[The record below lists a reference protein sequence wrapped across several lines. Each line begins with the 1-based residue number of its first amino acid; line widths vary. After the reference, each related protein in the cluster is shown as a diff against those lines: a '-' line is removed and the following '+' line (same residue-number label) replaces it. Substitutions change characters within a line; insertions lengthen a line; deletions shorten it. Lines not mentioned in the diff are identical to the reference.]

1 MLILVLIS
9 LIMASSVNAIAT
21 SNNYWVTG
29 TSMTVAR
36 SDLGVIAVNDKIYA
50 IGGRSDWESKEF
62 GVTGLNEMYDPS
74 TDTWVNK

>member
-1 MLILVLIS
+1 
-9 LIMASSVNAIAT
+9 
-21 SNNYWVTG
+21 
-29 TSMTVAR
+29 MTVAR